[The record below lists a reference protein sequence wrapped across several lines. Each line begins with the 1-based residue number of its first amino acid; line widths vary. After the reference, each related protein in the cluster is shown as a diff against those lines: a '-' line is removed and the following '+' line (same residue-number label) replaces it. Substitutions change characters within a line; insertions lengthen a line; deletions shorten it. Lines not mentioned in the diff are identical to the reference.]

1 MTKKQ
6 MKRYLTSLII
16 KKMQVK
22 IRDTNIKLHHQTTVI
37 KTARYW
43 HKNRC
48 IDEWNRIESP
58 EINPSLYDQL
68 IFNKEGSRIKWSKNS
83 LFNKWCWEIQT
94 STCKKMKLDLSLIH
108 ISEPTRQYAT
118 SRMPS
123 SA

>member
-43 HKNRC
+43 HKNRH
-48 IDEWNRIESP
+48 IDQWKRTESP
-58 EINPSLYDQL
+58 ETNPSVYGQL
-68 IFNKEGSRIKWSKNS
+68 IFDKGDRSIKLSKNS
-83 LFNKWCWEIQT
+83 LFNKWFWEIWT
-94 STCKKMKLDLSLIH
+94 ATCKKNETQPPTYTIHKSKLTMAKRLMYKS
-108 ISEPTRQYAT
+108 
-118 SRMPS
+118 
-123 SA
+123 